1 MPLFKTKTPGNASGF
16 NGFLIE
22 IAGFDIIDPTILNNE
37 LFYLPEDEAYTLSF
51 LQAGFESIYMMF
63 SMGFF
68 FYIFLVN
75 TFLIICSIPLM
86 ILAKKCSKVTKV
98 SSKLTSYLYWN
109 GLIRLL
115 MEAYLDVSICTLI
128 NLKRYFWI
136 VEFNSLTLNN
146 LLVIFFAFVLIF
158 FPPFLLIFAACK
170 HNKWQS
176 EEYQNKYG
184 TLTDGT
190 TSRLSKHK
198 WLILFIPFMF
208 FLRRIILA
216 LTVVFWNEFFF
227 GQISFQFAVSTI
239 MIIFI

>member
-1 MPLFKTKTPGNASGF
+1 
-16 NGFLIE
+16 
-22 IAGFDIIDPTILNNE
+22 
-37 LFYLPEDEAYTLSF
+37 
-51 LQAGFESIYMMF
+51 MF

-75 TFLIICSIPLM
+75 TFLIICSMFLM
-86 ILAKKCSKVTKV
+86 ILAKKCNKVTKV

-128 NLKRYFWI
+128 NLKKYVWI
-136 VEFNSLTLNN
+136 AEFNALTFNN
-146 LLVIFFAFVLIF
+146 LLVIFFATVLLLC
-158 FPPFLLIFAACK
+158 PPLLLIFAACK

-176 EEYQNKYG
+176 EEYKNKHG
-184 TLTDGT
+184 SLIDGT
-190 TSRLSKHK
+190 TSKLSKRK

-216 LTVVFWNEFFF
+216 LTVVFWNEFFW
-227 GQISFQFAVSTI
+227 G
-239 MIIFI
+239 